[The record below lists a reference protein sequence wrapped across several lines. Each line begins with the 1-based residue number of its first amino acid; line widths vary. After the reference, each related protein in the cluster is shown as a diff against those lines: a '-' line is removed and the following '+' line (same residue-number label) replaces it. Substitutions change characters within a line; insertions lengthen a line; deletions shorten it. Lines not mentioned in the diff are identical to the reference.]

1 MLRPIARFSAAL
13 LLCAIFSPD
22 VPTAHAGAGDAHHVD
37 VAAANLRDGP
47 AKTAGIVGVVRKG
60 DRLTELSR
68 EGNYMSVKVA
78 GTGREGWV
86 YMPGTFGPAAAGVA
100 QLPQKAPAAAP
111 AVPKTAETKVA
122 AVARSPQA
130 AETAA
135 AAIETTIAE
144 LGHQNGLLFEGAQP
158 SHSRTIFFPIPRDAA
173 VGSGVLRVQF
183 KASPILNQSSNLR
196 IYVNGTPRA
205 VARLAAGDG
214 QLSVPLAKA
223 DLKDGYVKVAF
234 KSALLVSDDR
244 CLDERINGS
253 FLHILPQTSVAVALN
268 AQVSSLRGA
277 WALLPNRV
285 SISLPQGELAPEVY
299 AAAWSL
305 GNLLLK
311 EGKQVAFARLPD
323 IGDVAVAPAGEI
335 RAALEKLYPNRGV
348 AVAAEDQTSVVIP
361 EGKFNAAVFRVAD
374 RRIVALTEP
383 FDVKPFYLLTSR
395 WLSLAAAQKYQV
407 FPAVEAKSEA
417 KDRYQLNLSDLGL
430 DLETRHLARQVE
442 WSAVVSPDQLP
453 AGYMPE
459 RLDLEVVSTPGTA
472 EHPAMFYIYVNEVL
486 QKAVRLANDGQ
497 RERIS
502 LALPKGALKRHN
514 TFRFV
519 AQRENIQG
527 DCRGDATHYPIQ
539 LMPESALTVGR
550 QTVVPREFADLGLYF
565 AGGFDTYLPKAFL
578 QHPEQSLGF
587 LARLSTDQAL
597 RVDYKRLTFYDA
609 KTVLKPTQPFVAL
622 GRPNIDL
629 SYSPVR
635 FDQGRIQVVDGKGGK
650 LLDVDQLPGIVAAQI
665 VTSGNVH
672 GLWVAPAHPDGFGT
686 VADIQLE
693 RDDVAFAD
701 ASGILLSLDSR
712 EPGIA
717 RVAYPETKSWFE
729 IMDQYRFWLLA
740 LAWLGLTVFVVYLF
754 RKARQH
760 RNVGA

>member
-1 MLRPIARFSAAL
+1 MLRPIARLSSAL
-13 LLCAIFSPD
+13 LLCAIFSLD
-22 VPTAHAGAGDAHHVD
+22 ASMAYAGAGDVHHVA
-37 VAAANLRDGP
+37 VAAANLRNNP
-47 AKTAGIVGVVRKG
+47 AKTAGIVGVVKKG
-60 DRLTELSR
+60 DKLTEVSR

-78 GTGREGWV
+78 DTGQEGWV
-86 YMPGTFGPAAAGVA
+86 YMPGTFRSAAADPA
-100 QLPQKAPAAAP
+100 QPPQKPAAAP
-111 AVPKTAETKVA
+111 SVQKTVGAKVPVE
-122 AVARSPQA
+122 ARSPQGA
-130 AETAA
+130 DAVA

-158 SHSRTIFFPIPRDAA
+158 SHSRTIFFPVPRDGTI
-173 VGSGVLRVQF
+173 GSGVLRIHF

-196 IYVNGTPRA
+196 IYVNGAPRA

-214 QLSVPLAKA
+214 QQLSVPLAKA
-223 DLKDGYVKVAF
+223 DLQGGFVKVTF

-253 FLHILPQTSVAVALN
+253 FLHILPQTSVVVTLN
-268 AQVSSLRGA
+268 AQASSLRGA
-277 WALLPNRV
+277 WALLPNKV
-285 SISLPQGELAPEVY
+285 SISLPQGELTPEVY

-311 EGKQVAFARLPD
+311 EGKMVTFTRLPD
-323 IGDVAVAPAGEI
+323 LGDVAVAPAGEI

-348 AVAAEDQTSVVIP
+348 AVATEDKTSAAIP
-361 EGKFNAAVFRVAD
+361 EGRFNAAVVRVAD
-374 RRIVALTEP
+374 KRIVALTEP
-383 FDVKPFYLLTSR
+383 YDVNPFYLLTPQ
-395 WLSLAAAQKYQV
+395 WLSLAAAQKYLV
-407 FPAVEAKSEA
+407 FPAAEAKLDA

-430 DLETRHLARQVE
+430 DLETHHLARQVE

-459 RLDLEVVSTPGTA
+459 RLNLEVVSAPGTA

-502 LALPKGALKRHN
+502 LALPQGAVKRHN

-539 LMPESALTVGR
+539 LMPESALTIGR
-550 QTVVPREFADLGLYF
+550 QTVVPREFVDLGLYF
-565 AGGFDTYLPKAFL
+565 AGGFDTYLPKTFL

-597 RVDYKRLTFYDA
+597 RVDYKRLVFYDA
-609 KTVLKPTQPFVAL
+609 KTVLKPAQPFVAL

-629 SYSPVR
+629 SYAPVR

-650 LLDVDQLPGIVAAQI
+650 LLDIDRLPGIVAAQI
-665 VTSGNVH
+665 VKSGNVY

-686 VADIQLE
+686 VADIRLE

-701 ASGILLSLDSR
+701 ASGVLLSLDSR

-717 RVAYPETKSWFE
+717 RVAYPDTRSWFE

-760 RNVGA
+760 RNVGG